1 VLAVFG
7 MLLSVTYPDLFSRI
21 DGAKDD
27 LGETS
32 TLERSIADSTN
43 DPPSALDDGHGIMI
57 VIEH

>member
-1 VLAVFG
+1 